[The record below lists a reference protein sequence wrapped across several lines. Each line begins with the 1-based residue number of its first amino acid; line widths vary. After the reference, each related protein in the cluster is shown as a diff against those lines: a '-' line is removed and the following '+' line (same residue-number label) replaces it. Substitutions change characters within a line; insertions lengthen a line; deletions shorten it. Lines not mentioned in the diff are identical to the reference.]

1 MSLINTEIKPF
12 KATAFQKGK
21 FIDVTDADLKGKGKW
36 SVVFFYRRKF
46 QRRSNASF

>member
-21 FIDVTDADLKGKGKW
+21 FIDVARQSGDY
-36 SVVFFYRRKF
+36 FRRKYVGRGAAF
-46 QRRSNASF
+46 GAAGR